1 MTPFVKS
8 LCVWTPYAILKLSQD
23 STIPTKMNATTP
35 IKMPCPN
42 RASSMYR
49 PPQKNARRGGLLRG
63 PSDFYGSQER
73 IDGSRQHIAKQDDD
87 CNPSPYCQH
96 FLVHFSSKNRRNQH
110 ADRASGLSV

>member
-35 IKMPCPN
+35 IKTPCPN

-49 PPQKNARRGGLLRG
+49 PPKKKARPGGLLRR
-63 PSDFYGSQER
+63 PSDFYGGQER
-73 IDGSRQHIAKQDDD
+73 IDGSRQHSAKQY
-87 CNPSPYCQH
+87 NNGYPSSYRQH
-96 FLVHFSSKNRRNQH
+96 FLVHFSS
-110 ADRASGLSV
+110 